1 MVISAIFLAREWV
14 SNKEQ
19 KKKGSS
25 LLVFQKKAHGED
37 QESGRRK
44 DEAKARRKDET
55 KERKRAKT

>member
-1 MVISAIFLAREWV
+1 MRVKQRA
-14 SNKEQ
+14 

-25 LLVFQKKAHGED
+25 FLVFQKKAHGED
-37 QESGRRK
+37 KESGRRK